1 MPGITYE
8 EFKQD
13 YLRIIA
19 KIALKASIK
28 GDVLRLGNGTLDLF
42 LEDYRDEYQEEID
55 ELNLLKEQ
63 VEEAELQEDLDSF
76 NFDFDN
82 DLFGYE
88 DDESILRFFAQDI
101 FDVDK
106 TASYEEEEETR
117 LDELDNIL

>member
-28 GDVLRLGNGTLDLF
+28 GDILRLGNGTLDLY
-42 LEDYRDEYQEEID
+42 LEDYKDEYQEEID

-63 VEEAELQEDLDSF
+63 AEEAEFEDELDTF
-76 NFDFDN
+76 NFDFGN
-82 DLFGYE
+82 DLFAYE
-88 DDESILRFFAQDI
+88 DDENILRFFA
-101 FDVDK
+101 
-106 TASYEEEEETR
+106 SC
-117 LDELDNIL
+117 LLP

>member
-1 MPGITYE
+1 MPITYE

-19 KIALKASIK
+19 KIALKASIE
-28 GDVLRLGNGTLDLF
+28 GDVMRFDNGTLDLF
-42 LEDYRDEYQEEID
+42 LVENREEYQEEID

-63 VEEAELQEDLDSF
+63 AEEAELGDELDTF

-82 DLFGYE
+82 DLFAYE
-88 DDESILRFFAQDI
+88 DDENILRFFAQDI

-106 TASYEEEEETR
+106 
-117 LDELDNIL
+117 DGIH